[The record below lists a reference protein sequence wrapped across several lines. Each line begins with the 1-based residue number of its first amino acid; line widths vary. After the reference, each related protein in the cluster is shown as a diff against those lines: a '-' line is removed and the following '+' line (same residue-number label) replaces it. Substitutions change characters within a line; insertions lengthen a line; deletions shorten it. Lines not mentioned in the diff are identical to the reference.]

1 MENESGTYNFG
12 ARLGEGMEK
21 KIIIIL
27 FCLPLIASCLFKGA
41 VQARQFKDFIYRKK
55 EVMEK

>member
-27 FCLPLIASCLFKGA
+27 FCLPLIKKGSDGKMKTI
-41 VQARQFKDFIYRKK
+41 QGNGS
-55 EVMEK
+55 